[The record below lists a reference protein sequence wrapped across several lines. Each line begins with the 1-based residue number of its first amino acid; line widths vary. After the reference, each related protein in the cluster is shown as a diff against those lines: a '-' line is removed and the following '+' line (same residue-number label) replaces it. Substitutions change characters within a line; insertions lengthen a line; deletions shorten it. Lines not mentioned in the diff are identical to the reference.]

1 MALKKNFVLQFHDQS
16 IVLPDAYCKVLRL
29 LGTKDELIFDVDIK
43 DTQDGKSY
51 RVLSHKFAPNLNG
64 ANFIAQAYEHLK
76 TLPEFSGAID
86 C

>member
-29 LGTKDELIFDVDIK
+29 LGTKDELIFDVDVK
-43 DTQDGKSY
+43 DKQDGKSY

-76 TLPEFSGAID
+76 TQPEFAGAVD